1 MTSILTA
8 TDIFLEL
15 RKSKFLC
22 SNPNF
27 ISYGGAVCRSHMAGW
42 CNGSTSRSEREA
54 AGSSPDPA
62 TNRACFP
69 NLFSAKGGGEVN
81 KMHKRFAALLASL
94 MVSLSLCA
102 PCFASNNASTQKW
115 VITEQKQFA
124 NESGTQS
131 TYFHVSPYVNG
142 ELYRTRFITESSSI
156 QSTLNVD
163 YYDWW
168 SLPVNYPD
176 WWRAPVPLGSRSY
189 IQIDSPRVVSWNHT
203 SGTSCTSGETLSGT
217 LEFLLVNPDYGFS
230 VSRSY
235 TSSAMTLSQDV
246 LLYPVDSMSAVETTS
261 SPTTSRSIA
270 SGIRFPNISS
280 NLNQTGTQAIES
292 FNQLIMG
299 FNPYFSAAN
308 ETLNFSLRSMNVFY
322 NASSDS
328 LILFV
333 SYPSWHDVF
342 TPGKYR
348 LEATAVVSYWIDA
361 NKLPPGLAVGDEFP
375 SNNDAFENL
384 REELLK
390 QFPEAS
396 DHVKND
402 KATIEGWNDTETVDA
417 DVASSSILALNAMF
431 QNLGGFLF
439 IISLMVFGAVVL
451 RMLIRKA
458 VDG

>member
-1 MTSILTA
+1 M
-8 TDIFLEL
+8 
-15 RKSKFLC
+15 KKKFRC
-22 SNPNF
+22 
-27 ISYGGAVCRSHMAGW
+27 
-42 CNGSTSRSEREA
+42 
-54 AGSSPDPA
+54 
-62 TNRACFP
+62 
-69 NLFSAKGGGEVN
+69 LF
-81 KMHKRFAALLASL
+81 KRFAALVSAL
-94 MVSLSLCA
+94 MLYVSLCV

-115 VITEQKQFA
+115 VIIEQKQFA

-156 QSTLNVD
+156 QSTVSQN

-168 SLPVNYPD
+168 SLPVNYPE

-189 IQIDSPRVVSWNHT
+189 IQIDSPRVIEWGHT
-203 SGTSCTSGETLSGT
+203 SGSSITTGESLSGT
-217 LEFLLVNPDYGFS
+217 LEFLLVNPDFGFS

-246 LLYPVDSMSAVETTS
+246 LLYPVDTMAAVETTDGS
-261 SPTTSRSIA
+261 TYSRSLA

-280 NLNQTGTQAIES
+280 NLNQSGVQAIES
-292 FNQLIMG
+292 FSQVIMG
-299 FNPYFSAAN
+299 FNPFFSVSN
-308 ETLNFSLRSMNVFY
+308 ETLNFSLRSMNVLY

-333 SYPSWHDVF
+333 SYPSWHTHD

-348 LEATAVVSYWIDA
+348 IEASAVVSYWIDA
-361 NKLPPGLAVGDEFP
+361 NKLPPGLSVGDEFP
-375 SNNDAFENL
+375 ANNDAFENL
-384 REELLK
+384 REELLEK
-390 QFPEAS
+390 FPEAS
-396 DHVKND
+396 DNIESGKD
-402 KATIEGWNDTETVDA
+402 TIKGWNDTETVDT
-417 DVASSSILALNAMF
+417 DVASTSISVLNALF

-439 IISLMVFGAVVL
+439 IVSLMAFGAVVL

>member
-1 MTSILTA
+1 M
-8 TDIFLEL
+8 
-15 RKSKFLC
+15 
-22 SNPNF
+22 
-27 ISYGGAVCRSHMAGW
+27 
-42 CNGSTSRSEREA
+42 
-54 AGSSPDPA
+54 
-62 TNRACFP
+62 
-69 NLFSAKGGGEVN
+69 N
-81 KMHKRFAALLASL
+81 KRLKRFAALLAALASSFCFCL
-94 MVSLSLCA
+94 
-102 PCFASNNASTQKW
+102 PCFASNNASSQKW

-142 ELYRTRFITESSSI
+142 ELYRTRFITETSSI
-156 QSTLNVD
+156 KSTVSDD

-189 IQIDSPRVVSWNHT
+189 IQIDSPRVVEWSHT
-203 SGTSCTSGETLSGT
+203 SGSSITTGQTLSGT
-217 LEFLLVNPDYGFS
+217 LEFLLVNPDFGFS

-246 LLYPVDSMSAVETTS
+246 LLYPVDTMSAVETISGS
-261 SPTTSRSIA
+261 SVSRDLA
-270 SGIRFPNISS
+270 VGIRFPNISS
-280 NLNQTGTQAIES
+280 NLNQSGTQAIES
-292 FNQLIMG
+292 FSQVIMG
-299 FNPYFSAAN
+299 FSNFSSSAN
-308 ETLNFSLRSMNVFY
+308 ETLNFSLRDMPVFY

-333 SYPSWHDVF
+333 SYPSWHTYDV
-342 TPGKYR
+342 PGKYR

-361 NKLPPGLAVGDEFP
+361 NKLPPGLSVGDEFP
-375 SNNDAFENL
+375 ANNDAFENL

-396 DHVKND
+396 ENIKNG
-402 KATIEGWNDTETVDA
+402 KVTIEGWNDTETVDT
-417 DVASSSILALNAMF
+417 DVASSSISVLNAMF

>member
-1 MTSILTA
+1 M
-8 TDIFLEL
+8 
-15 RKSKFLC
+15 
-22 SNPNF
+22 
-27 ISYGGAVCRSHMAGW
+27 
-42 CNGSTSRSEREA
+42 
-54 AGSSPDPA
+54 
-62 TNRACFP
+62 
-69 NLFSAKGGGEVN
+69 N
-81 KMHKRFAALLASL
+81 KKHRYFFKRFVALVAA
-94 MVSLSLCA
+94 MMICLSLCV

-115 VITEQKQFA
+115 VISEQKQLA

-131 TYFHVSPYVNG
+131 TYFRVSPYVDG
-142 ELYRTRFITESSSI
+142 ELYRTRFITECASI
-156 QSTLNVD
+156 KSTVRGD

-189 IQIDSPRVVSWNHT
+189 IQIDSPRVVSWSHA
-203 SGTSCTSGETLSGT
+203 SGSSYTNGETLSGT

-246 LLYPVDSMSAVETTS
+246 LLYPVDCMSALETTS
-261 SPTTSRSIA
+261 GSAFSRSLA
-270 SGIRFPNISS
+270 SGMQFPNISS

-292 FNQLIMG
+292 FTQLIMG
-299 FNPYFSAAN
+299 FNPYFFSPN
-308 ETLNFSLRSMNVFY
+308 ETLDFSLRAMDVFY

-333 SYPSWHDVF
+333 SYPDWH
-342 TPGKYR
+342 TYSSPGKYR

-361 NKLPPGLAVGDEFP
+361 NKLPPGLGVGDEFP
-375 SNNDAFENL
+375 ANSDAFDNL
-384 REELLK
+384 RDNLLE
-390 QFPEAS
+390 QFPEVS
-396 DHVKND
+396 ENIENGKD
-402 KATIEGWNDTETVDA
+402 TIQGWNDTETVDT
-417 DVASSSILALNAMF
+417 DVASTSISVLNALF

-439 IISLMVFGAVVL
+439 IVSLMVFGSVVL

>member
-1 MTSILTA
+1 M
-8 TDIFLEL
+8 
-15 RKSKFLC
+15 
-22 SNPNF
+22 N
-27 ISYGGAVCRSHMAGW
+27 
-42 CNGSTSRSEREA
+42 
-54 AGSSPDPA
+54 
-62 TNRACFP
+62 
-69 NLFSAKGGGEVN
+69 
-81 KMHKRFAALLASL
+81 RFAALFAALMLCASL
-94 MVSLSLCA
+94 CL
-102 PCFASNNASTQKW
+102 PCFASNNASSQKW
-115 VITEQKQFA
+115 VIIEQKQFA
-124 NESGTQS
+124 NEMGTQS

-156 QSTLNVD
+156 KSTVSDD

-189 IQIDSPRVVSWNHT
+189 IQIDSPRVVEWGHT
-203 SGTSCTSGETLSGT
+203 SGSSITTGETLSGT

-246 LLYPVDSMSAVETTS
+246 LLYPVDTMSAVETTS
-261 SPTTSRSIA
+261 GSTFSRSLA
-270 SGIRFPNISS
+270 NGIRFPNISS
-280 NLNQTGTQAIES
+280 NLNQSGTQAIES
-292 FNQLIMG
+292 FSQVIMG
-299 FNPYFSAAN
+299 FNDFFSVSN
-308 ETLNFSLRSMNVFY
+308 ETLNFSLRDMPVLY

-333 SYPSWHDVF
+333 SYPSWHTPDV
-342 TPGKYR
+342 PGKYR
-348 LEATAVVSYWIDA
+348 LEASAVVSYWIDA
-361 NKLPPGLAVGDEFP
+361 NKLPPGLSVGDEFP
-375 SNNDAFENL
+375 ANNDAFENL

-396 DHVKND
+396 DNVETG
-402 KATIEGWNDTETVDA
+402 KATIEGWNDTETVDT
-417 DVASSSILALNAMF
+417 DVASTSISVLNALF

-439 IISLMVFGAVVL
+439 IVSLMVFGAVLL

>member
-1 MTSILTA
+1 MK
-8 TDIFLEL
+8 
-15 RKSKFLC
+15 RK
-22 SNPNF
+22 
-27 ISYGGAVCRSHMAGW
+27 YR
-42 CNGSTSRSEREA
+42 
-54 AGSSPDPA
+54 
-62 TNRACFP
+62 CF
-69 NLFSAKGGGEVN
+69 F
-81 KMHKRFAALLASL
+81 KRFAALVAAL
-94 MVSLSLCA
+94 MSCVSLCV

-115 VITEQKQFA
+115 VIIEQKQLA

-156 QSTLNVD
+156 QSTVSAD

-189 IQIDSPRVVSWNHT
+189 IQIDSPRVIEWRHT
-203 SGTSCTSGETLSGT
+203 SGTSITSGESLSGI
-217 LEFLLVNPDYGFS
+217 LEFLLVNPDFGFS

-246 LLYPVDSMSAVETTS
+246 LLYPVDTMAAVETTDVS
-261 SPTTSRSIA
+261 SYSRSLA
-270 SGIRFPNISS
+270 TGIRFPNISS
-280 NLNQTGTQAIES
+280 NLNQSGIQAIES
-292 FNQLIMG
+292 FSQVIMG
-299 FNPYFSAAN
+299 FNPYSSSSN
-308 ETLNFSLRSMNVFY
+308 ETLNFSLRSMSVLY

-333 SYPSWHDVF
+333 SYPSWHTFD

-348 LEATAVVSYWIDA
+348 IEASAVVSYWIDA
-361 NKLPPGLAVGDEFP
+361 NKLPPGLSVGDEFP
-375 SNNDAFENL
+375 ANNDAFENL
-384 REELLK
+384 REELLEK
-390 QFPEAS
+390 FPEAS
-396 DHVKND
+396 DNIESGKD
-402 KATIEGWNDTETVDA
+402 TIKGWNDTETVDT
-417 DVASSSILALNAMF
+417 DVASTSISVLNALF

-439 IISLMVFGAVVL
+439 IVSLMAFGAVVL

>member
-1 MTSILTA
+1 M
-8 TDIFLEL
+8 
-15 RKSKFLC
+15 
-22 SNPNF
+22 
-27 ISYGGAVCRSHMAGW
+27 
-42 CNGSTSRSEREA
+42 
-54 AGSSPDPA
+54 
-62 TNRACFP
+62 
-69 NLFSAKGGGEVN
+69 N
-81 KMHKRFAALLASL
+81 KKHRYFFKRFVALVAA
-94 MVSLSLCA
+94 MMICLSLCV

-115 VITEQKQFA
+115 IITEQKQFA

-142 ELYRTRFITESSSI
+142 ELYRTRFITESASI
-156 QSTLNVD
+156 QSTISHE

-189 IQIDSPRVVSWNHT
+189 IQVDSPRVVSWNHT
-203 SGTSCTSGETLSGT
+203 SGSSYTSGETLSGT

-230 VSRSY
+230 VSSSY

-246 LLYPVDSMSAVETTS
+246 LLYPVDTMSAVETTS
-261 SPTTSRSIA
+261 GSTVSRSIA

-292 FNQLIMG
+292 FNQMIMG
-299 FNPYFSAAN
+299 FEPYYSGSD
-308 ETLNFSLRSMNVFY
+308 ETLNFSLRSMDVFY

-333 SYPSWHDVF
+333 SYPSWH
-342 TPGKYR
+342 TYSSPGKYR

-361 NKLPPGLAVGDEFP
+361 NKLPPGLGVGDEFP
-375 SNNDAFENL
+375 ANSDAFDNL
-384 REELLK
+384 RDNLLE
-390 QFPEAS
+390 QFPEVS
-396 DHVKND
+396 ENIENGKD
-402 KATIEGWNDTETVDA
+402 TIQGWNDTETVDT
-417 DVASSSILALNAMF
+417 DVASTAISVLNALF

-439 IISLMVFGAVVL
+439 IVSLMVFGSVVL

>member
-1 MTSILTA
+1 MKKKQRCL
-8 TDIFLEL
+8 
-15 RKSKFLC
+15 
-22 SNPNF
+22 
-27 ISYGGAVCRSHMAGW
+27 
-42 CNGSTSRSEREA
+42 
-54 AGSSPDPA
+54 
-62 TNRACFP
+62 
-69 NLFSAKGGGEVN
+69 VN
-81 KMHKRFAALLASL
+81 RFAALVAALMLCASL
-94 MVSLSLCA
+94 CL

-115 VITEQKQFA
+115 IITEQKQFA

-142 ELYRTRFITESSSI
+142 ELYRTRFITETSSI
-156 QSTLNVD
+156 QSTISGED
-163 YYDWW
+163 YDWW

-189 IQIDSPRVVSWNHT
+189 IQVDSPRVVSWYHT
-203 SGTSCTSGETLSGT
+203 SGTSFTSGETLSGT

-230 VSRSY
+230 VSSSY

-246 LLYPVDSMSAVETTS
+246 LLYPVDTMSAVETTS
-261 SPTTSRSIA
+261 GSAVTRSIA

-292 FNQLIMG
+292 FSQLIMG
-299 FNPYFSAAN
+299 FEPYYDGSD
-308 ETLNFSLRSMNVFY
+308 ETLNFSLRSMDVFY

-333 SYPSWHDVF
+333 SYPSWHTF
-342 TPGKYR
+342 SAPGKYR

-375 SNNDAFENL
+375 ANNDAFENL
-384 REELLK
+384 REELLN

-396 DHVKND
+396 DKVETGKD
-402 KATIEGWNDTETVDA
+402 TIEGWNDTETVDA
-417 DVASSSILALNAMF
+417 DVASTSISALNAMF

>member
-1 MTSILTA
+1 MN
-8 TDIFLEL
+8 
-15 RKSKFLC
+15 KK
-22 SNPNF
+22 
-27 ISYGGAVCRSHMAGW
+27 CR
-42 CNGSTSRSEREA
+42 CY
-54 AGSSPDPA
+54 
-62 TNRACFP
+62 F
-69 NLFSAKGGGEVN
+69 
-81 KMHKRFAALLASL
+81 KRFAALVAALILCASL
-94 MVSLSLCA
+94 CL
-102 PCFASNNASTQKW
+102 PCLASNNASTQKW
-115 VITEQKQFA
+115 IITEQKQLA

-156 QSTLNVD
+156 QSTLSAN

-176 WWRAPVPLGSRSY
+176 WWRSPVPLGSRCY
-189 IQIDSPRVVSWNHT
+189 IQIDSPRVVSWCHT
-203 SGTSCTSGETLSGT
+203 SGTSYTSGETLSGT
-217 LEFLLVNPDYGFS
+217 LEFLLINPDYGFS

-246 LLYPVDSMSAVETTS
+246 LLYPVDSMSSVETTS
-261 SPTTSRSIA
+261 GPAISRSIA
-270 SGIRFPNISS
+270 SGLRFPNISS
-280 NLNQTGTQAIES
+280 NINQTGTQAIES
-292 FNQLIMG
+292 FRQLILG
-299 FNPYFSAAN
+299 FNPYFSSAN
-308 ETLNFSLRSMNVFY
+308 ETLNFSLRSMDVLY

-333 SYPSWHDVF
+333 SYPSWHTIS

-384 REELLK
+384 RDELLE

-396 DHVKND
+396 DNIENGKD
-402 KATIEGWNDTETVDA
+402 TIQGWSDTETVDT
-417 DVASSSILALNAMF
+417 DVASISISALNAMF

-458 VDG
+458 VEG